1 VPQEGGR
8 AERGGPTPLRPTRHE
23 MCSWAPPCRPGAS
36 AGKASEQVLVLAGHV
51 RLGAGPAAYR
61 PGTMWPSPAWPQNC
75 TPEPTRRML
84 SGAVGSYSTSEAD
97 HMQNARP
104 APSAQQSASAEHSSK
119 RCEHVLA
126 LPDAAC
132 QGVAVLAGAAVA
144 AAVDTTPAAVS
155 GLTGSAP
162 ARWPE
167 AADSMAA
174 AETEAAPATAAAPG
188 AGCAGAA
195 LGGGVSCGTATASAA
210 GCVPA
215 SGCTAAASTAAGTAP
230 FGDGVGVVVG
240 AWVVTEGG
248 GVAFALAAAAVT
260 AAAGRCCRLR
270 RAPAAACCS
279 ASGRAA
285 AGARASSAQQSS
297 AASGRAQRASAE
309 LIAPGRSRAC
319 LQHRPGVSAKKAK
332 SCGRRLNR
340 GHTYPWLTG
349 GLRNQTQGRTAARA
363 RVSQS
368 DWAGGFAVHCCRP
381 RRAAR
386 ARLRPPKAHCNAQQ
400 PPMPLWLAGQ
410 HHQPQPEY
418 KETGNRLPL
427 KLESETG
434 LAAACAYG
442 KDMERRPAAGK
453 SAACLTACL
462 TPSLEPGNRVMRG
475 GELTRAARYSM
486 CWRLGHGGVSAT
498 RATFP
503 GRRPTC
509 AGGRLA
515 VERGAWEMPA
525 RAAVVSATRRTLHL
539 AILPE
544 RCVRLELGSGLTCVQ
559 EPARARFGV
568 DAARGGEAGVWEVVW
583 MWISSRS
590 SSSLHFLGCGR
601 VPSHCSE
608 SQFQAILK

>member
-297 AASGRAQRASAE
+297 AASERAQRASVE

-319 LQHRPGVSAKKAK
+319 LRHRPGVFSQENKIVWAAVEPRSHVSVADWRAAQSNPRQNRSAGP
-332 SCGRRLNR
+332 CEPVRLGRRLCSA
-340 GHTYPWLTG
+340 L
-349 GLRNQTQGRTAARA
+349 LQASQGCARA
-363 RVSQS
+363 TSPAQGALQCSTTADALV
-368 DWAGGFAVHCCRP
+368 AG
-381 RRAAR
+381 RAALPAT
-386 ARLRPPKAHCNAQQ
+386 AR
-400 PPMPLWLAGQ
+400 
-410 HHQPQPEY
+410 
-418 KETGNRLPL
+418 
-427 KLESETG
+427 
-434 LAAACAYG
+434 
-442 KDMERRPAAGK
+442 
-453 SAACLTACL
+453 
-462 TPSLEPGNRVMRG
+462 V
-475 GELTRAARYSM
+475 
-486 CWRLGHGGVSAT
+486 
-498 RATFP
+498 
-503 GRRPTC
+503 
-509 AGGRLA
+509 
-515 VERGAWEMPA
+515 
-525 RAAVVSATRRTLHL
+525 
-539 AILPE
+539 
-544 RCVRLELGSGLTCVQ
+544 
-559 EPARARFGV
+559 
-568 DAARGGEAGVWEVVW
+568 
-583 MWISSRS
+583 
-590 SSSLHFLGCGR
+590 
-601 VPSHCSE
+601 
-608 SQFQAILK
+608 